1 MRGMMRLQLA
11 VIALL
16 LVHQALLPQANPD
29 SVKLRNDCRAA
40 EHVLTTGE
48 PGPHRTEALSL
59 IGLCG
64 REGIPAFQ
72 AAWTSAG
79 GDRTELGLLVTS
91 TRAVVA
97 PELVEMLFT
106 SLSQPSQ
113 AVNARV
119 ASLLVLLTY
128 ADAAVVPGFDDFIGD
143 QALLLARRYGRVD
156 HPSPAAGR
164 EQLAA
169 DFMQRLRG
177 ALQAIAASDPDAGM
191 RLAAKVALQN
201 PPLR

>member
-1 MRGMMRLQLA
+1 MMRLQLA
-11 VIALL
+11 VLALL
-16 LVHQALLPQANPD
+16 LVHGSLWSQANPD

-48 PGPHRTEALSL
+48 PGPHRTEALSI

-64 REGIPAFQ
+64 REGIPALQ
-72 AAWTSAG
+72 AAWTTAG

-91 TRAVVA
+91 TRAFVA

-106 SLSQPSQ
+106 NLSQPSQ
-113 AVNARV
+113 PLNARV

-128 ADAAVVPGFDDFIGD
+128 ADPAVVPGFDDFIGD
-143 QALLLARRYGRVD
+143 EAQLLARRYGRVD

-164 EQLAA
+164 EQLGA
-169 DFMQRLRG
+169 DFTQRLRT
-177 ALQAIAASDPDAGM
+177 ALQGIAASDPDAGM
-191 RLAAKVALQN
+191 RLAARVALHN

>member
-1 MRGMMRLQLA
+1 MRLQLA

-16 LVHQALLPQANPD
+16 LVHGPLMSQANPD

-48 PGPHRTEALSL
+48 PGPLRTEALSI

-64 REGIPAFQ
+64 REGIPALR

-79 GDRTELGLLVTS
+79 LDRIELGLLVTS
-91 TRAVVA
+91 TRAFVA

-106 SLSQPSQ
+106 NLSQPSRPL
-113 AVNARV
+113 NARV

-128 ADAAVVPGFDDFIGD
+128 ADPAVVPGFDDFIGD
-143 QALLLARRYGRVD
+143 EGQLLARRYGRVD

-169 DFMQRLRG
+169 DFTQRLRT
-177 ALQAIAASDPDAGM
+177 ALQGIATSDPDAGM
-191 RLAAKVALQN
+191 RLAARVALHN

>member
-1 MRGMMRLQLA
+1 MRLQLA

-16 LVHQALLPQANPD
+16 LVHQALLSQANPD

-48 PGPHRTEALSL
+48 PGPHRTAALSI

-64 REGIPAFQ
+64 REGIPALQ

-91 TRAVVA
+91 TRAFVA

-143 QALLLARRYGRVD
+143 EGQLLARRYGRVD
-156 HPSPAAGR
+156 HPSPALGR

-169 DFMQRLRG
+169 DFRQRLG
-177 ALQAIAASDPDAGM
+177 AALQAIAASDPDAGM
-191 RLAAKVALQN
+191 RLAARVALQN

>member
-1 MRGMMRLQLA
+1 MRLQLA

-16 LVHQALLPQANPD
+16 LIHGSLLSQANPD

-48 PGPHRTEALSL
+48 PGPHRTEALSI

-64 REGIPAFQ
+64 REGIPALQ
-72 AAWTSAG
+72 AAWTTAG

-91 TRAVVA
+91 TRAFVA
-97 PELVEMLFT
+97 PELVQMLFT
-106 SLSQPSQ
+106 NLSQPSQ
-113 AVNARV
+113 PLNARV

-128 ADAAVVPGFDDFIGD
+128 ADPAVVPGFDDFIGD
-143 QALLLARRYGRVD
+143 ETQLLARRYGRVD

-164 EQLAA
+164 EQLGA
-169 DFMQRLRG
+169 DFTQRLRT
-177 ALQAIAASDPDAGM
+177 ALQGIAASDPDAGM
-191 RLAAKVALQN
+191 RLAARVALHN
-201 PPLR
+201 LPLR

>member
-1 MRGMMRLQLA
+1 MMRLQLA
-11 VIALL
+11 VITLA
-16 LVHQALLPQANPD
+16 LVHQSLLSQANPD
-29 SVKLRNDCRAA
+29 SIKLRNDCRAA

-48 PGPHRTEALSL
+48 PGPLRTDALSI

-64 REGIPAFQ
+64 REGIPALQ

-91 TRAVVA
+91 TRAFVA
-97 PELVEMLFT
+97 PELVDMLFT
-106 SLSQPSQ
+106 NLGQPSRPL
-113 AVNARV
+113 NSRV

-128 ADAAVVPGFDDFIGD
+128 ADPAVVPGFDDFVGD
-143 QALLLARRYGRVD
+143 QGQLLARRYGRVD

-164 EQLAA
+164 EQLAV
-169 DFMQRLRG
+169 DFMQRLRA
-177 ALQAIAASDPDAGM
+177 ALQAISASDPDAGM
-191 RLAAKVALQN
+191 RLAARVALQN

>member
-16 LVHQALLPQANPD
+16 LVHQALLSQANPD

-91 TRAVVA
+91 TRAFVA

-106 SLSQPSQ
+106 NLSQPSQ
-113 AVNARV
+113 PLNARV

-128 ADAAVVPGFDDFIGD
+128 ADPAVVPGFDDFVGD
-143 QALLLARRYGRVD
+143 SSELLVHHYGAID
-156 HPSPAAGR
+156 HPAPVVGR
-164 EQLAA
+164 ERLTESLAN
-169 DFMQRLRG
+169 RLRST
-177 ALQAIAASDPDAGM
+177 LQPIAATDGDARM
-191 RLAAKVALQN
+191 RIAARVALKN
-201 PPLR
+201 PP

>member
-1 MRGMMRLQLA
+1 MRLQLA

-16 LVHQALLPQANPD
+16 LVHQALLSQANPD

-48 PGPHRTEALSL
+48 PGPHRTEALSI

-64 REGIPAFQ
+64 REGIPALQ

-79 GDRTELGLLVTS
+79 GDRTELGLLLTS
-91 TRAVVA
+91 TRAFVA

-143 QALLLARRYGRVD
+143 EGQLLARRYGRVD
-156 HPSPAAGR
+156 HPSPALGR

-169 DFMQRLRG
+169 DFRQRLRA

-191 RLAAKVALQN
+191 RLAARVALQN

>member
-1 MRGMMRLQLA
+1 MRLQLA

-16 LVHQALLPQANPD
+16 LVHGSLLSQANPD

-48 PGPHRTEALSL
+48 PGPHRTEALSI

-64 REGIPAFQ
+64 REGIPALQ
-72 AAWTSAG
+72 AAWTTAG

-91 TRAVVA
+91 TRAFVA
-97 PELVEMLFT
+97 PELVQMLFT
-106 SLSQPSQ
+106 NLSQPSQ
-113 AVNARV
+113 PLNARV

-128 ADAAVVPGFDDFIGD
+128 ADPAVVPGFDDFIGD
-143 QALLLARRYGRVD
+143 ETQLLARRYGRVD

-164 EQLAA
+164 EQLGA
-169 DFMQRLRG
+169 DFTQRLRT
-177 ALQAIAASDPDAGM
+177 ALQGIAASDPDAGM
-191 RLAAKVALQN
+191 RLAARVALHN
-201 PPLR
+201 LPLR

>member
-1 MRGMMRLQLA
+1 MRLQLA

-16 LVHQALLPQANPD
+16 LIHGSLLSQANPD

-48 PGPHRTEALSL
+48 PGPHRTEALSI

-64 REGIPAFQ
+64 REGIPALQ
-72 AAWTSAG
+72 AAWTTAG

-91 TRAVVA
+91 TRTFVA

-106 SLSQPSQ
+106 NLSQPSQ
-113 AVNARV
+113 PLNARV

-128 ADAAVVPGFDDFIGD
+128 ADPAVVPGFDDFIGD
-143 QALLLARRYGRVD
+143 EAQLLARRYGRVD

-164 EQLAA
+164 EQLGA
-169 DFMQRLRG
+169 DFTQRLRT
-177 ALQAIAASDPDAGM
+177 ALQGIAVSDPDAGM
-191 RLAAKVALQN
+191 RLAARVALHN
-201 PPLR
+201 LPLR